1 VERDVRL
8 FYNDGNPSRN
18 LSKAG
23 REPKGVTMALE
34 KEFAV
39 YRRELPGL
47 LKTRAG
53 QWVLIHGD
61 QVDSFWPTEDEA
73 YNAGCARFGVQP
85 FLVMP
90 VEEQEPLKLHFN
102 VSTLE

>member
-1 VERDVRL
+1 
-8 FYNDGNPSRN
+8 
-18 LSKAG
+18 
-23 REPKGVTMALE
+23 MALE

-61 QVDSFWPTEDEA
+61 QVDSFWPTEDDA
-73 YNAGCARFGVQP
+73 HNAGCARFGVQP

-102 VSTLE
+102 VTTLE